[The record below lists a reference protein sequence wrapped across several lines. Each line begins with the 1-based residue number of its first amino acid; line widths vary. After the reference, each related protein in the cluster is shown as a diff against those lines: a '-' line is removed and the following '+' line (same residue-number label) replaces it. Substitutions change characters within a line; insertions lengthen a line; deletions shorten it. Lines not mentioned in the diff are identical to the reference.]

1 MIQKADFGTLINYPD
16 FWVTLLSIPD
26 CRNLSQKVIS
36 VLVRMPIN
44 YFANKEFL
52 VLSKLNQKRE
62 TQSTM
67 FIYKNQLRVLQF
79 RYGIH
84 EHTLQILHGL
94 PFEIGLTIFTV
105 FVLIFFT
112 FTALD
117 FCAGFLKRDPRP
129 LLGTTERFSGDHE
142 QRPSLG
148 SFM

>member
-1 MIQKADFGTLINYPD
+1 LRADLIQKADFRTFINYPD

-44 YFANKEFL
+44 YFASKEFL
-52 VLSKLNQKRE
+52 VLSKLNQKSK

-84 EHTLQILHGL
+84 EHTLQILYGL

-105 FVLIFFT
+105 IV
-112 FTALD
+112 
-117 FCAGFLKRDPRP
+117 
-129 LLGTTERFSGDHE
+129 
-142 QRPSLG
+142 
-148 SFM
+148 